1 MTGCHGPEKANKS
14 TWPRLAAA
22 GHDSNLTKVDLSTG
36 PTRRSGAE
44 PARRGIPGFQPAAD
58 MIDVKKS
65 NLQKSQ
71 HILVGL
77 VDRLGCW
84 AARLDEARTD
94 QPRRMSKVCT
104 VGSTE

>member
-1 MTGCHGPEKANKS
+1 
-14 TWPRLAAA
+14 
-22 GHDSNLTKVDLSTG
+22 
-36 PTRRSGAE
+36 
-44 PARRGIPGFQPAAD
+44 